1 VHEPRRRNRGA
12 ADLRRND
19 PAAVTQRL
27 DRGAQRRG
35 LVAEEVLPDVGF
47 ARDPEGEQLREL
59 RATLERLGYAIS
71 RRTTLL
77 GLERRLGLLAGEDA
91 ARYVRA
97 LRERRFARGD
107 APGRAERRA
116 LRRALAAQSG
126 ALGRLRAGIALRRV

>member
-1 VHEPRRRNRGA
+1 MKLPLWTIAAGLAALAALAGAVLVALRELERRRR
-12 ADLRRND
+12 
-19 PAAVTQRL
+19 
-27 DRGAQRRG
+27 
-35 LVAEEVLPDVGF
+35 F